1 MSKGH
6 RVIALLLVIIIALFV
21 TGPASQWL
29 CDRFVFTDSMKQQY
43 QWQKDFNAKV
53 AEDNARVATFG
64 RLVDQARTDTN
75 AQRQLDARKKEL
87 DAEIRLIQLRSE
99 WDLCAANPNCT
110 NPGPRP

>member
-6 RVIALLLVIIIALFV
+6 RVIALLLVVIIALFV
-21 TGPASQWL
+21 TGPASQWFG
-29 CDRFVFTDSMKQQY
+29 DQFVFTESMKQRY
-43 QWQKDFNAKV
+43 QWEKDFNATV
-53 AEDNARVATFG
+53 VENNARVVALG
-64 RLVDQARTDTN
+64 RLVNQARTD
-75 AQRQLDARKKEL
+75 ASARRQLDARKKEL